1 MIKSLLSSFKN
12 NYVAYN
18 LDRNNI
24 ANRDLY
30 NRDMSSLQEYQAN
43 LFLQRNQLEK
53 TGEDLDKQIAKLV
66 SNLQS
71 EQKENTTLEDLDVNV
86 QNLSLAA
93 QKMEKDTSHLFNQ
106 DLAVKV
112 GQGSAFL
119 GICILFFLLV
129 KYRRNVSVS

>member
-53 TGEDLDKQIAKLV
+53 TGEDLDKQIANLI
-66 SNLQS
+66 SNLQAQ
-71 EQKENTTLEDLDVNV
+71 QKENTTLEDLDVNV

-106 DLAVKV
+106 DLAIKV